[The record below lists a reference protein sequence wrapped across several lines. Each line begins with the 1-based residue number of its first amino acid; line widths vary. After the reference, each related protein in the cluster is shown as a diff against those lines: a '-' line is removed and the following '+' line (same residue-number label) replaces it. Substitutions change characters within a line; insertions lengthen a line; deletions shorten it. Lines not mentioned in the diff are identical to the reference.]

1 MIVSL
6 YDTLMAIRPSPV
18 VALGRAIAIAQ
29 DEGAA
34 RGLAEI
40 AAITDAYRLADYPF
54 YFAALGELEHQR
66 GNAEP
71 WRASTSSVQARV
83 QEIRWS
89 VISSNGARAK
99 SMAKTLSLFFSL
111 TSDARL
117 MALAEDAPP
126 PWRRLIARLDPRAYL
141 TLHIVVGLGVCLL
154 TGFIF
159 AVLLDSV
166 REHDVLVTRDQAV
179 ANWFHGNGTALG
191 DQIFVIISAIGSPA
205 AMAVLFAAV
214 VLYLWR
220 AKQRTLLVAWV
231 LSYVGGTVL
240 DGVIKDIVRRPRPE
254 FAAKFLH
261 YSSWSFPSGHSMGSL
276 IGFAMLAYTII
287 RVGKSRA
294 CPPE

>member
-1 MIVSL
+1 
-6 YDTLMAIRPSPV
+6 
-18 VALGRAIAIAQ
+18 
-29 DEGAA
+29 
-34 RGLAEI
+34 
-40 AAITDAYRLADYPF
+40 
-54 YFAALGELEHQR
+54 
-66 GNAEP
+66 
-71 WRASTSSVQARV
+71 
-83 QEIRWS
+83 
-89 VISSNGARAK
+89 
-99 SMAKTLSLFFSL
+99 
-111 TSDARL
+111 

-179 ANWFHGNGTALG
+179 ANWFHGNGTAFG
-191 DQIFVIISAIGSPA
+191 DRIFVIVSAIGSPA
-205 AMAVLFAAV
+205 AMAVLFAGA

-240 DGVIKDIVRRPRPE
+240 DGVMKDIVRRPRPE

-261 YSSWSFPSGHSMGSL
+261 YNSWSFPSGHSMGSL
-276 IGFAMLAYTII
+276 IGFAMLAYTVI
-287 RVGKSRA
+287 RIYRIESTPARLCILDGCDRHDRPGGLQPHLPRRTLPERRRRRLHARRTLAGGVLYRA
-294 CPPE
+294 ADGEPARGASPRAVHLRE

>member
-1 MIVSL
+1 V
-6 YDTLMAIRPSPV
+6 T
-18 VALGRAIAIAQ
+18 
-29 DEGAA
+29 
-34 RGLAEI
+34 
-40 AAITDAYRLADYPF
+40 
-54 YFAALGELEHQR
+54 
-66 GNAEP
+66 
-71 WRASTSSVQARV
+71 
-83 QEIRWS
+83 
-89 VISSNGARAK
+89 
-99 SMAKTLSLFFSL
+99 
-111 TSDARL
+111 
-117 MALAEDAPP
+117 LAEDAPP

-141 TLHIVVGLGVCLL
+141 TLHIVIGLAVCLL
-154 TGFIF
+154 TGLIF

-191 DQIFVIISAIGSPA
+191 DRIFVIISAIGSPA

-231 LSYVGGTVL
+231 LSYIGGTVL

-276 IGFAMLAYTII
+276 IGFAMLAYTVIRI
-287 RVGKSRA
+287 WKIESMAARVGIWAGAIVMIILVGYSRIYLGVHYLSDVA
-294 CPPE
+294 AGYTLGVLWLAVCFTGLQMVNRRAELRRTPST